1 MNSLFLMNFAIV
13 DDGTRTVDILYDGE
27 NTFQTYALETLE
39 RELMNSSNR
48 IGKELTRMI
57 SR

>member
-1 MNSLFLMNFAIV
+1 MNFIIV

-27 NTFQTYALETLE
+27 TSYQTYALETLE
-39 RELMNSSNR
+39 REVTASSNK
-48 IGKELTRMI
+48 IGRELTRMI